1 MGRKKATHNS
11 KRQFDLVIDE
21 KIEILK
27 QLRVIGHNSDRRIK
41 EIFIDAIEKE
51 PDSEPR
57 LVIDRV
63 ARVMI
68 MKNLK

>member
-41 EIFIDAIEKE
+41 EIFINAIEKE
-51 PDSEPR
+51 PNSEPR

-63 ARVMI
+63 ARAMI